1 MKKYL
6 LLLVLLIGCSTPTNT
21 YKIELTRPDG
31 SIQKTYTIHR
41 NTRPIV
47 YQEWGGQTY
56 IYNQYDKIYEPRI
69 DAPTGWYLNIELI
82 KSGTKQ

>member
-6 LLLVLLIGCSTPTNT
+6 LLLVLLIGCSVPMNT

-31 SIQKTYTIHR
+31 SIQKTYTIQR
-41 NTRPIV
+41 DRRPILM
-47 YQEWGGQTY
+47 ERWGGQTY
-56 IYNQYDKIYEPRI
+56 IHTEGGGTI

-82 KSGTKQ
+82 KSGTKK